1 MMLEL
6 TAAERAFLTTHMEDH
21 LVELRSEIAKDG
33 RLDWM
38 IELKKR
44 ADIVKAI
51 LDKLH
56 GFELRQAM

>member
-6 TAAERAFLTTHMEDH
+6 TDAERTLLATLMADH

-38 IELKKR
+38 IEVKR
-44 ADIVKAI
+44 KADIVQAI

-56 GFELRQAM
+56 GCELRQAI